1 MKKAFLLTGLSTILL
16 GFTVSCSSNESE
28 SLSTPT
34 GLASSEVTD
43 TKATLTWNAVQNA
56 ESYNVQIDD
65 STPVNVT
72 ATTHPLTG
80 LTAETEYKWKVQA
93 VKGELTSEW
102 SAQAT
107 FTTLA
112 LTAPAAPTVLVVSDV
127 SYNGATFTWT
137 HDDDADSHEVVFN
150 DGTPVTV
157 SELPYTATDLDPET
171 VYSWKV
177 RSIKSGVAG
186 EWATGEEFETR
197 IWLSDLYPLMNTEG
211 DGIWW
216 GDERYGAGTNQ
227 FIVNFTTFDPN
238 DELPDEG
245 YDFMVDF
252 VTGPLDMT
260 QPIFD
265 IPEGV
270 YTFTE
275 DVAAN
280 TVVLGGDYGM
290 LMSAD
295 YSWFGVIESGTMTVA
310 GDHTNYKIDF
320 DLVLADREFH
330 ATWVGP
336 ITIYNS

>member
-1 MKKAFLLTGLSTILL
+1 MKKAFLLTAVSAVLL
-16 GFTVSCSSNESE
+16 GLTVSCSPKESKAPIDP
-28 SLSTPT
+28 TPPVIPT
-34 GLASSEVTD
+34 GLEVS
-43 TKATLTWNAVQNA
+43 N
-56 ESYNVQIDD
+56 
-65 STPVNVT
+65 
-72 ATTHPLTG
+72 
-80 LTAETEYKWKVQA
+80 
-93 VKGELTSEW
+93 
-102 SAQAT
+102 
-107 FTTLA
+107 
-112 LTAPAAPTVLVVSDV
+112 V

-137 HDDDADSHEVVFN
+137 HDADADSHEVVFN

-177 RSIKSGVAG
+177 RSIKSGLAG
-186 EWATGEEFETR
+186 EWATGEGFETR
-197 IWLSDLYPLMNTEG
+197 ILLTDFYPLMGVEG
-211 DGIWW
+211 DGVWW

-227 FIVNFTTFDPN
+227 FLVNFTTFDPN
-238 DELPDEG
+238 DDLPDEG

-252 VTGPLDMT
+252 VTGPIDMT
-260 QPIFD
+260 QQIFD

-290 LMSAD
+290 LLAAD
-295 YSWFGVIESGTMTVA
+295 YSWFGIIQSGTMTVA